1 MNPMPSS
8 PAYDTALAAH
18 DGSWLQEIMPS
29 VTRRTSS
36 TRAVQGFSAGS
47 SHRTGGSSE
56 APDSG
61 RVLCFFSQLHATRS
75 SFGNGAVTCAMA
87 ISQQLAKLPYR
98 FSCVSFCLALRAAV
112 VGPSISNAFSAH
124 HRTCS
129 LRWSKYLRIALS
141 YSAEPEI
148 LKSEATAEK

>member
-1 MNPMPSS
+1 MNPVPSS

-87 ISQQLAKLPYR
+87 ISQQLSHFLIGKEVDERPT
-98 FSCVSFCLALRAAV
+98 RAEN
-112 VGPSISNAFSAH
+112 PISPLH
-124 HRTCS
+124 VDS
-129 LRWSKYLRIALS
+129 LQR
-141 YSAEPEI
+141 
-148 LKSEATAEK
+148 